1 VPRRIQILTLL
12 VVFSLLIAVSTGPV
26 LAGCPEGQQKEA
38 DFAFSQAGD
47 FIKAQSWTQ
56 AIPQL
61 QSALSI
67 CPEHA
72 NSLKYLG
79 KAYFATEDFAQAR
92 TTFERLIEVRGK
104 EAQSG
109 DYMDLGKTYAKL
121 KEYRLAR
128 QAYVN
133 ASRLAP
139 EDCSILFNLA
149 VMHNAVKDFPRSVEA
164 FELVLD
170 GCPNLREKVLPEL
183 TKACRAAAERE
194 RGFGNVKEADLYAVK
209 ASEYG
214 SQAGGST
221 GYQLIVEKMRAGD
234 YTGAADLCDAFL
246 KSNPESSRRDN
257 VLLNL
262 ARCRTRLNQ
271 TDAAVAAYR
280 QYLELK
286 PSDSKSASEYSE
298 LLSKAG
304 RTDEALTVAEQ
315 FLAHVEDE
323 SQRVYLVYAQGK
335 ALEGAGRYME
345 AKEKFRWV
353 AANATGE
360 YKFWSQEEMQ
370 RQDQLEEIRQRQR
383 QNAGR

>member
-1 VPRRIQILTLL
+1 MPRRIQIPTSLL
-12 VVFSLLIAVSTGPV
+12 VLSLLVAVTTGPV
-26 LAGCPEGQQKEA
+26 IAGCPEGQQKEA

-79 KAYFATEDFAQAR
+79 KAFFATEDFAQAR

-104 EAQSG
+104 DAQSG

-149 VMHNAVKDFPRSVEA
+149 VMHNAVKDFPRSVET
-164 FELVLD
+164 FEQVLD

-194 RGFGNVKEADLYAVK
+194 RGFGNIKEADLYAVK

-221 GYQLIVEKMRAGD
+221 GYQLIVEKMRASD

-246 KSNPESSRRDN
+246 KNNPESSRRDN

-271 TDAAVAAYR
+271 TDAAVTAYR

-286 PSDSKSASEYSE
+286 PSDSKSASEYAE
-298 LLSKAG
+298 LLTKVE
-304 RTDEALTVAEQ
+304 RTDEALAVAEK

-335 ALEGAGRYME
+335 ALEGAERYME

-353 AANATGE
+353 VANATGE